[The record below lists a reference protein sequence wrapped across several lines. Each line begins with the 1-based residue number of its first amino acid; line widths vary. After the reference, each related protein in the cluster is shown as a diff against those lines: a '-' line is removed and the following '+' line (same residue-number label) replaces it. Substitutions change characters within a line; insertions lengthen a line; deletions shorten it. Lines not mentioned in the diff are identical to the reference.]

1 MALLQ
6 AGVDPLVIRMVGRWK
21 SWAMMRYLHR
31 TATSTTD
38 LAAQMLASGN
48 FAITTHPAPPTDAA
62 TLVAPLLVDGR
73 DYQLLVN
80 AH

>member
-6 AGVDPLVIRMVGRWK
+6 AGVNPLVIQMVGHWK

-31 TATSTTD
+31 TATSTSD
-38 LAAQMLASGN
+38 FAAQMLASGH
-48 FAITTHPAPPTDAA
+48 FAITTHPALPADTA
-62 TLVAPLLVDGR
+62 TIVAPLLTDES

-80 AH
+80 AN